1 MATVM
6 RFGRRSMADPDSV
19 VHAFIS
25 DVQRDGA
32 LIGGD
37 ALITV
42 TRLACGRCG
51 FRVELSQDRLAELYD
66 GATRKAIRLA

>member
-1 MATVM
+1 
-6 RFGRRSMADPDSV
+6 MADPDSV

-32 LIGGD
+32 LVGGPGYP
-37 ALITV
+37 V